1 MVHGKA
7 RVLPVDEA
15 GGQMGGDELFLQKKP
30 DHHTTEVLRHSMD
43 VAEGHV
49 DKLAPLI
56 EPPLQHEA
64 VVIRIPPQEL
74 AAGLVR
80 QDHCRPDG
88 SFGCFG
94 VEPLKDGKDEPA
106 DLRE

>member
-56 EPPLQHEA
+56 EPP
-64 VVIRIPPQEL
+64 PPT
-74 AAGLVR
+74 R
-80 QDHCRPDG
+80 G
-88 SFGCFG
+88 SGNTDSTARTRRWSG
-94 VEPLKDGKDEPA
+94 TPGPLPS
-106 DLRE
+106 